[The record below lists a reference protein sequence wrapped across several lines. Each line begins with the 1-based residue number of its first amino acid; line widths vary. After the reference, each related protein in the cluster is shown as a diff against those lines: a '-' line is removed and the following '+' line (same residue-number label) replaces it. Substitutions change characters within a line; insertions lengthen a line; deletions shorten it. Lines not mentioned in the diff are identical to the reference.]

1 MERITSSAMQS
12 SEDLYRKLIN
22 KAVED
27 LEFRKELVSNPKSA
41 INKEFGIDFPESTS
55 IQVHESDMNT
65 IHLSIPPGQL
75 DEEQLEAVAAGRCC
89 CT

>member
-1 MERITSSAMQS
+1 MQPFNQSAMQS
-12 SEDLYRKLIN
+12 AEDMNRKLIN
-22 KAVED
+22 KTLED
-27 LEFRKELVSNPKSA
+27 LEFRNDLLANPKSA
-41 INKEFGIDFPESTS
+41 IQKEFGIEFPESTS

-89 CT
+89 C